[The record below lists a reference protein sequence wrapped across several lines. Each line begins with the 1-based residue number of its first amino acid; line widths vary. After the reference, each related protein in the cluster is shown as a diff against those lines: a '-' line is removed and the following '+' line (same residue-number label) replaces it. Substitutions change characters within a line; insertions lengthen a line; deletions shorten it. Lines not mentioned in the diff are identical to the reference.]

1 MEGQDIKWE
10 GDRII
15 RHHMKW
21 SMGAGLIPL
30 PIVDLFAVTAIQL
43 DMIRQLCRLYNVPFS
58 EKDGRAIVTSLT
70 GASSARFGANLVKAI
85 PGVGSLL
92 GGLTMSVLSGAS
104 TFAVGGVF
112 RRHLETGGTI
122 LDFDGKSLRKMYD
135 DLFEKG
141 REMASEMDTKAEQS
155 TQATAETPLEKDTDL
170 VHEKIK
176 RIKELG
182 QMLEQGLITQEE
194 YITLK
199 REVLGKPDVF
209 KA

>member
-1 MEGQDIKWE
+1 MMEQRDIKWE

-21 SMGAGLIPL
+21 AMGAGLIPL
-30 PIVDLFAVTAIQL
+30 PIVDLFAVTGIQL
-43 DMIRQLCRLYNVPFS
+43 DMIRQLCKLYDIPFN

-70 GASSARFGANLVKAI
+70 GAGTARLGANLVKAI

-122 LDFDGKSLRKMYD
+122 LDFDSKSLRKMYD

-141 REMASEMDTKAEQS
+141 RDMATDMDTNAKPAGNAES
-155 TQATAETPLEKDTDL
+155 DRSLKEDTDT
-170 VHEKIK
+170 VHQKIQ

-199 REVLGKPDVF
+199 REVLGN
-209 KA
+209 